1 MTDIATNLINV
12 KKKIAAA
19 AASEGRKAN
28 SVELVAVS
36 KGQESEKVRAAII
49 AGHRAFGENRVQE
62 AKNKFGPLRG
72 LCTDIELHLIGPLQ
86 TNKAEEAVK
95 LFDVIETLDRPRLA
109 EALSKAIQKT
119 GRTLKFYVQVNIGN
133 EEQKAGVALDQLDT
147 FLSFCRKSCG
157 LKIEGLMCIPP
168 HKADPRPY
176 FLQMKD
182 LNNQYKFSHLSMGM
196 SDDYEIAVRCG
207 ATAVRVGTA
216 VFGKREVRG

>member
-1 MTDIATNLINV
+1 MIDIPGNLKIV
-12 KKKIAAA
+12 KRKIAAA
-19 AASEGRKAN
+19 AASEGRKPDSAQ
-28 SVELVAVS
+28 LVAVS
-36 KGQESEKVRAAII
+36 KGQEVEKIRAAIV

-62 AKNKFGPLRG
+62 AKNKFVPLRG

-109 EALSKAIQKT
+109 EALAKAMKKT
-119 GRTLKFYVQVNIGN
+119 GRKPKFYVQVNIGN
-133 EEQKAGVALDQLDT
+133 EPQKAGVALDQLDT
-147 FLSFCRKSCG
+147 FLSFCRKSCE

-168 HKADPRPY
+168 HKADPRP
-176 FLQMKD
+176 FFMQMKELSD
-182 LNNQYKFSHLSMGM
+182 QYKFLHLSMGM

-216 VFGKREVRG
+216 VFGKRIARG